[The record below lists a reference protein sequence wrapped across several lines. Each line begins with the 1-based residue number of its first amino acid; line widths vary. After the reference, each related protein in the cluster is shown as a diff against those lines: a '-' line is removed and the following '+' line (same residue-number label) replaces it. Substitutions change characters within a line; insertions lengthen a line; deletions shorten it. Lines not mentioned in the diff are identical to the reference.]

1 MAEFR
6 KVVLPVYLA
15 IFFLF
20 AFIQSGFA
28 EELRAE
34 TIYQIFTDRFCNG
47 DPKNDDPEVSKGM
60 FDPQKKN
67 WNAYWGGDLQGVI
80 DKLPYLKKMGFTAI
94 WISPV
99 IDNVN
104 KPTIEAD
111 GRVMAPYHGYHARNF
126 KGIDEHIGDW
136 KVFDRLI
143 ESAHKRGIKV
153 MVDMPLN
160 HTSTINHG
168 EFGALYDGM
177 EFMSD
182 TENDRNKL
190 FHHLPEIADWND
202 PYQLQYYTLAWLGD
216 LNQENSYIDTYL
228 GNAVLNL
235 KKHGADATRLDA
247 AKHANWGW
255 QSTVVNKLYDQGR
268 HFVVAEWWMSDTDDP
283 LYHEAVKFV
292 NKAGIGMFDFP
303 FATTIR
309 KVLGEEKDGFRHLA
323 KVIERED
330 ADLKDPNAL
339 ITFIDNHDMPRFT
352 SLNADRRAVDLALA
366 LMYTVRGIP
375 SVYYGTEQ
383 YIHDDTK
390 GGGDPYTRVWMK
402 EFDEGSEGFKLITE
416 LNRLRRSSQALLHG
430 SQQSI
435 EVSDDVY
442 IFKREFG
449 GHSAVVA
456 VNKAKKESA
465 VVSAE
470 RLAAVLDASDNAI
483 DDALAGRL
491 SGIAFP
497 AKAKT
502 FSLPARSVSV
512 WLAGKGEANS
522 DIQPEIASVSP
533 GVIHG
538 GKPVNINGI
547 GFGEKRGKVL
557 ADGESL
563 SIRHWSNTNVE
574 VTSPASVHGEVRLL
588 VERADGVASKS
599 KSFTALSG
607 KLVPITFQVE
617 KPSFNWKGERLYI
630 TGSASNLGS
639 WSRKA
644 QQAAGPLLLSED
656 RDYIL
661 CVALPAG
668 KKVSFK
674 LMILDKEG
682 KLIKE
687 EKKIHTYK
695 VPDQGPWRH
704 KLRWQD
710 DDR

>member
-1 MAEFR
+1 MTEFR
-6 KVVLPVYLA
+6 KVIPPLCLA
-15 IFFLF
+15 VFFLF
-20 AFIQSGFA
+20 AFPKSGFA
-28 EELRAE
+28 EDLRAS

-47 DPKNDDPEVSKGM
+47 DTKNDDPEVSKGM
-60 FDPQKKN
+60 FDPEKRN

-104 KPTIEAD
+104 KPTLEAD

-143 ESAHKRGIKV
+143 ESAHRSGIKV

-190 FHHLPEIADWND
+190 FNHLPEIADWND

-216 LNQENSYIDTYL
+216 LNQENSFIDTYL

-235 KKHGADATRLDA
+235 KRHGADATRLDA

-255 QSTVVNKLYDQGR
+255 QSTVVNKLYDKGR

-283 LYHEAVKFV
+283 LYKEAVEFV
-292 NKAGIGMFDFP
+292 NKAGVGMFDFP

-309 KVLGEEKDGFRHLA
+309 KVLGEETSGFKQLA
-323 KVIERED
+323 RVIEKED
-330 ADLKDPNAL
+330 ADLKDPSAL

-352 SLNADRRAVDLALA
+352 SLNKDRRAVDLALA

-402 EFDEGSEGFKLITE
+402 NFDEESEGYKLITE
-416 LNRLRRSSQALLHG
+416 LNRLRRSSEALSYG
-430 SQQSI
+430 CQRSI
-435 EVSDDVY
+435 EVGDDLY

-449 GHSAVVA
+449 GHSVVVA
-456 VNKAKKESA
+456 VNKGKQNSA
-465 VVSAE
+465 PVSTE
-470 RLAAVLDASDNAI
+470 RLSAI
-483 DDALAGRL
+483 LGTGDTAIEDALAGRL
-491 SGIAFP
+491 GGVAFSAG
-497 AKAKT
+497 AK
-502 FSLPARSVSV
+502 SLTLPPRSISI
-512 WLAGKGEANS
+512 WMAGEREGNGKV
-522 DIQPEIASVSP
+522 QPEIASISP

-538 GKPVNINGI
+538 GKPVVVSGI
-547 GFGEKRGKVL
+547 GFGEKQGQVL

-563 SIRHWSNTNVE
+563 SIRHWSDRSVE
-574 VTSPASVHGEVRLL
+574 VTSPAASYGEMRMAVK
-588 VERADGVASKS
+588 RADGLTSRSKP
-599 KSFTALSG
+599 FTALSG

-617 KPSFNWKGERLYI
+617 SPGFNWKGEKLYI
-630 TGSASNLGS
+630 TGSASNLGC
-639 WSRKA
+639 WSRKP

-682 KLIKE
+682 KLVRE
-687 EKKIHTYK
+687 EKGIHSYK

-710 DDR
+710 DAR